1 MNLGHWP
8 IASLAHRRS
17 RAALTTAGAAALSV
31 ALSAQPQFRASVN
44 VATIDVAVVDK
55 NGSPVA
61 GLTPE
66 QFTVKLG
73 GKVRKVA
80 LLDYRFVGE
89 LAAPGG
95 IDLRPAQPGLPSPA
109 AAFGPRVAWDGGR
122 TMLLVLDDL
131 SYLPKP
137 AQQLGNGIE
146 RMLPSLATVDRLG
159 FVSTSGRSPSIHPTA
174 DHAAVLTAVK
184 RVSGQRADETA
195 PFFIGVGEALAMQRG
210 VRSVV
215 KEVLDRE
222 CGTSGGEINCPERVA
237 RAARALAD
245 STLRRTQQQ
254 VEALTTAITW
264 MAAQPE
270 PRVIVWISAGFA
282 ADPAFDLGAQLRGI
296 SAAAATAGVAL
307 YGMTGL
313 VDDIDMRDMSYLR
326 TRARR
331 LEGTYLNHGLQTLV
345 AAAGGESF
353 LVAGQPD
360 RFFNRILNETSAV
373 YRLAVS
379 LTGTETAK
387 DLTEIRVTVDRR
399 DVTMRVRPRSR

>member
-1 MNLGHWP
+1 MPHW
-8 IASLAHRRS
+8 RS
-17 RAALTTAGAAALSV
+17 RAALTIAGAAALSTV
-31 ALSAQPQFRASVN
+31 LSAQPQFRASVN
-44 VATIDVAVVDK
+44 VATVDVAVVDK

-61 GLTPE
+61 GLTPDH
-66 QFTVKLG
+66 FTVKIG

-89 LAAPGG
+89 PAASGG
-95 IDLRPAQPGLPSPA
+95 IDLRPAQPGVPVPA
-109 AAFGPRVAWDGGR
+109 AVFGQRVAWDRGR

-131 SYLPKP
+131 SYLPTP

-146 RMLPSLATVDRLG
+146 RMLPSLAAVDRLG
-159 FVSTSGRSPSIHPTA
+159 FVTTSGRSPSINPSA
-174 DHAAVLTAVK
+174 DHAAVLSAVK

-215 KEVLDRE
+215 KEVRDRE
-222 CGTSGGEINCPERVA
+222 CGTGGGEIDCPERVA

-245 STLRRTQQQ
+245 RTLRRTEHQ

-270 PRVIVWISAGFA
+270 PRVLVWISAGFA
-282 ADPAFDLGAQLRGI
+282 ADPAFDLGEQLRGI

-313 VDDIDMRDMSYLR
+313 VDEIDMRDMSYLR

-331 LEGTYLNHGLQTLV
+331 QEGTYLNHGLKTLV

-353 LVAGQPD
+353 LVVGQPD
-360 RFFNRILNETSAV
+360 RFFSRILRETSAV
-373 YRLAVS
+373 YRLAVT

-387 DLTEIRVTVDRR
+387 DLTEIRVTVNRG
-399 DVTMRVRPRSR
+399 DVTVRVRPRSQ